1 MQRNYFTGLMVLFCL
16 GGILFGQE
24 GAPADLLLLNGQ
36 IHTMAADRHKVQAL
50 AGYTTGGAYLTFRE
64 KDMGSLEVGKYADLI
79 VLDRN
84 LFDLPPTEI
93 HQTKVLLTLLEGREV
108 HRDTTFKKDQ

>member
-1 MQRNYFTGLMVLFCL
+1 MNPFYAIQVAVTRRGPDTIAREPWTPQHLV
-16 GGILFGQE
+16 
-24 GAPADLLLLNGQ
+24 DLY
-36 IHTMAADRHKVQAL
+36 DVL

-64 KDMGSLEVGKYADLI
+64 KDTGSLEVGKYADLI